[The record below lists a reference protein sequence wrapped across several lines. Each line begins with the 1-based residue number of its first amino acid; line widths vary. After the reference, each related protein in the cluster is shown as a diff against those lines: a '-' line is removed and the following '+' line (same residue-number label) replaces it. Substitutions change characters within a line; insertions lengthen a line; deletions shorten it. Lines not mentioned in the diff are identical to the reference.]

1 MHEIWL
7 DGDKLPLIRDI
18 GEYGAQEPAWAHP
31 DRVMD
36 YHLFLFVTEGRLT
49 LWEDES
55 EYILRKGQGL
65 FLKKGIRQWGQPINE
80 PGSRWFFIHFFDQPS
95 NPLDKLEMVP
105 LTFANKGASWFS
117 QDVYQTSFKLPKTI
131 EVPNDAHT
139 ERKLKELL
147 QLYRSSNDLRHLL
160 LSMNTL
166 ALFLDLYQQSEARK
180 INSKADIT
188 VHKIIEILEKNSERK
203 ISGPYIA
210 SIMKMNYN
218 YLCEVFK
225 KKTGLSILDYH
236 LRLRIDKS
244 AEVLKS
250 GKLTIYEVG
259 ERFGFSSPFYFSR
272 IFKKITGY
280 SPSDYLKNH
289 YIN

>member
-1 MHEIWL
+1 MHDIWL
-7 DGDKLPLIRDI
+7 DCDKLPLIRDI

-31 DRVMD
+31 DRLMD
-36 YHLFLFVTEGRLT
+36 YHLFLFVTEGQLT
-49 LWEDES
+49 LWEDEC
-55 EYILRKGQGL
+55 EYILQKGHGL
-65 FLKKGIRQWGQPINE
+65 FLKKGVRQWGQPINE
-80 PGSRWFFIHFFDQPS
+80 PGSRWFFIHFFEHSPS
-95 NPLDKLEMVP
+95 LLHKPEMMPLSFL
-105 LTFANKGASWFS
+105 NKGVSWFS
-117 QDVYQTSFKLPKTI
+117 PDVYQTSFKLPKKI
-131 EVPNDAHT
+131 EVSNAAHT
-139 ERKLKELL
+139 ERKLKEML
-147 QLYRSSNDLRHLL
+147 QLYQSGNDLRHLL
-160 LSMNTL
+160 LSMHTL
-166 ALFLDLYQQSEARK
+166 AFFLELYQQSEARK

-203 ISGPYIA
+203 ISGPFIA

-250 GKLTIYEVG
+250 GKLTIFEVG

-272 IFKKITGY
+272 IFKKVTGY